1 MTLSDYQNKIL
12 EKLLD
17 KYERSKQTYDSTE
30 KSRAIMIKPADI
42 YKDYDSDYSD
52 IDEQSEFE
60 TDISELVNEEYITIR
75 RKEKIISR
83 IVLNVDS
90 LDKIYALMK
99 REPRKLAI
107 QNEIN
112 LYKEWIGKNEL
123 ISSYCTHQIE
133 LLESGKTAKYKI
145 KVAENLLRL
154 LEFVLSNRQMILE
167 RELSIAV
174 FGDTKIFEKEYRNK
188 LLYVLKTYGNYNDL
202 ILEIEEEKDN
212 EKEEREE
219 IEHSILEELNIYSN
233 PKYVYFKGCAEITF
247 EDGNSYKLSSDIPIA
262 LPMDKL
268 NTIKSFM
275 ISDSA
280 IMTVENL
287 ASYNRIYEKDYF
299 VIYLAGYH
307 NIAKQS
313 LIKLIASQNDVKEW
327 YHFGDI
333 DPDGFL
339 ILENLKKKT
348 GINFKPVYMSIN
360 ELKKYE
366 KYTKKLEDND
376 TTKAQGL
383 INKGLY
389 VDIMEYMLKN
399 NVKLEQ
405 EIVSWMNGVSDV

>member
-17 KYERSKQTYDSTE
+17 KYERSKQNYDSTE
-30 KSRAIMIKPADI
+30 KLRAIMIKPTDI

-90 LDKIYALMK
+90 LDKIYTLMK

-123 ISSYCTHQIE
+123 ISCYCTHQIE
-133 LLESGKTAKYKI
+133 LLKNSKTAKYKI

-202 ILEIEEEKDN
+202 ISEIEEEKGN

-262 LPMDKL
+262 LPMYKL

-405 EIVSWMNGVSDV
+405 EIVSWMNGVG

>member
-17 KYERSKQTYDSTE
+17 KYERSKQPYDSTE
-30 KSRAIMIKPADI
+30 KLRAIMIKPADI

-90 LDKIYALMK
+90 LDKIYILMK
-99 REPRKLAI
+99 REPRKSAI

-123 ISSYCTHQIE
+123 INRYCTHQIE
-133 LLESGKTAKYKI
+133 LLESGKKAKYEI

-167 RELSIAV
+167 RELSIAL
-174 FGDTKIFEKEYRNK
+174 FGDTKIYEKEYRNK
-188 LLYVLKTYGNYNDL
+188 LLYILKTYGNYNDL
-202 ILEIEEEKDN
+202 ISEIEEEKDN

-268 NTIKSFM
+268 NTIKSFV
-275 ISDSA
+275 IGDSA

-405 EIVSWMNGVSDV
+405 EIVSWMEKVH

>member
-1 MTLSDYQNKIL
+1 MILSDYQNKIL

-17 KYERSKQTYDSTE
+17 KYERSKQNYDSTE
-30 KSRAIMIKPADI
+30 KLRAIMIKPTDI

-75 RKEKIISR
+75 RKEKIILR

-90 LDKIYALMK
+90 LDKIYTLMK

-123 ISSYCTHQIE
+123 ISRYCTHQIE

-389 VDIMEYMLKN
+389 TDIMEYMLKY

-405 EIVSWMNGVSDV
+405 EIVSWMEKVH

>member
-262 LPMDKL
+262 LPMNKL

-287 ASYNRIYEKDYF
+287 ASYNRIHEKDYF

-405 EIVSWMNGVSDV
+405 EIVSWMNGVG

>member
-287 ASYNRIYEKDYF
+287 ASYNRIHEKDYF

-405 EIVSWMNGVSDV
+405 EIVSWMNGVG

>member
-17 KYERSKQTYDSTE
+17 KYERSKQNYDSTE
-30 KSRAIMIKPADI
+30 KLRAIMIKPTDI

-75 RKEKIISR
+75 RKEKIILR

-90 LDKIYALMK
+90 LDKIYTLMK

-123 ISSYCTHQIE
+123 ISRYCTHQIE

-405 EIVSWMNGVSDV
+405 EIVSWMNGVG

>member
-17 KYERSKQTYDSTE
+17 KYERSKQQYDSTE
-30 KSRAIMIKPADI
+30 KLRAIMIKPADI

-90 LDKIYALMK
+90 IDKIYTLMK

-123 ISSYCTHQIE
+123 INRYCTHQIE
-133 LLESGKTAKYKI
+133 LLESGKKAKYEI

-174 FGDTKIFEKEYRNK
+174 FGDTKIYEKEYRNK
-188 LLYVLKTYGNYNDL
+188 LLYILKTYGNYNDL
-202 ILEIEEEKDN
+202 ISEIEEEKDN

-268 NTIKSFM
+268 NTIKSFV

-287 ASYNRIYEKDYF
+287 ASYNRIYEKDCF
-299 VIYLAGYH
+299 VIYLSGYH

-405 EIVSWMNGVSDV
+405 EIVSWMEKVH

>member
-17 KYERSKQTYDSTE
+17 KYERSKQNYDSTE
-30 KSRAIMIKPADI
+30 KLRAIMIKPADI

-90 LDKIYALMK
+90 LDKIYILMK

-123 ISSYCTHQIE
+123 INRYCTHQIE
-133 LLESGKTAKYKI
+133 LLESGKKAKYEI

-174 FGDTKIFEKEYRNK
+174 FGDTKIYEKEYRNK
-188 LLYVLKTYGNYNDL
+188 LLYILKTYGNYNDL
-202 ILEIEEEKDN
+202 ISEIEEEKDN

-219 IEHSILEELNIYSN
+219 IEHIILEELNIYSN

-268 NTIKSFM
+268 NTIKSFV

-287 ASYNRIYEKDYF
+287 ASYNRMYEKDCF

-313 LIKLIASQNDVKEW
+313 LIKLIASQNDIKEW

-360 ELKKYE
+360 ELKNMKSIQ
-366 KYTKKLEDND
+366 KNLRLMIRLKHMDL
-376 TTKAQGL
+376 L
-383 INKGLY
+383 IKDY
-389 VDIMEYMLKN
+389 I
-399 NVKLEQ
+399 Q
-405 EIVSWMNGVSDV
+405 I

>member
-17 KYERSKQTYDSTE
+17 KYERSKQNYDSTE
-30 KSRAIMIKPADI
+30 KLRAIMIKPTDI

-90 LDKIYALMK
+90 LDKIYTLMK

-123 ISSYCTHQIE
+123 ISCYCTHQIE
-133 LLESGKTAKYKI
+133 LLKNSKTAKYKI

-202 ILEIEEEKDN
+202 ISEIEEEKGN

-287 ASYNRIYEKDYF
+287 ASYNRIYEKYYF

-405 EIVSWMNGVSDV
+405 EIVSWMNGVG

>member
-17 KYERSKQTYDSTE
+17 KYERSKQNYDSTE
-30 KSRAIMIKPADI
+30 KLRAIMIKPTDI

-90 LDKIYALMK
+90 LDKIYTLMK

-123 ISSYCTHQIE
+123 ISRYCTHQIE

-202 ILEIEEEKDN
+202 ISEIEEEKDN

-405 EIVSWMNGVSDV
+405 EIVSWMNGVG

>member
-17 KYERSKQTYDSTE
+17 KYERSKQNYDSTE
-30 KSRAIMIKPADI
+30 KLRAIMIKPTDI

-52 IDEQSEFE
+52 IDELSEFE

-75 RKEKIISR
+75 RKEKIILR

-90 LDKIYALMK
+90 LDKIYTLMK

-123 ISSYCTHQIE
+123 ISRYCTHQIE

-405 EIVSWMNGVSDV
+405 EIVSWMNGVG

>member
-17 KYERSKQTYDSTE
+17 KYERSKQNYDSTE
-30 KSRAIMIKPADI
+30 KLRAIMIKPTDI

-90 LDKIYALMK
+90 LDKIYTLMK

-123 ISSYCTHQIE
+123 ISCYCTHQIE
-133 LLESGKTAKYKI
+133 LLKNSKTAKYKI

-202 ILEIEEEKDN
+202 ISEIEEEKGN

-333 DPDGFL
+333 DPEGFL

-405 EIVSWMNGVSDV
+405 EIVSWMNGVG

>member
-212 EKEEREE
+212 EKEERKE

-383 INKGLY
+383 IDKGLY

-405 EIVSWMNGVSDV
+405 EIVSWMNGRAE

>member
-17 KYERSKQTYDSTE
+17 KYERSKQNYDSTE
-30 KSRAIMIKPADI
+30 KLRAIMIKPTDI

-90 LDKIYALMK
+90 LDKIYTLMK

-123 ISSYCTHQIE
+123 ISRYCTHQIE

-174 FGDTKIFEKEYRNK
+174 FGDTKIYEKEYRNK
-188 LLYVLKTYGNYNDL
+188 LLYILKTYGNDNDL
-202 ILEIEEEKDN
+202 ISEVEEEKGN

-405 EIVSWMNGVSDV
+405 EIVSWMNGRAE

>member
-17 KYERSKQTYDSTE
+17 KYERSKQPYDSTE
-30 KSRAIMIKPADI
+30 KLRAIMIKPADI

-90 LDKIYALMK
+90 LDKIYILMK

-123 ISSYCTHQIE
+123 ISRYCTHQIE

-202 ILEIEEEKDN
+202 ISEIEEEKDN

-247 EDGNSYKLSSDIPIA
+247 ENGNSYKLSSDIPIA

-268 NTIKSFM
+268 NTIKSFV

-287 ASYNRIYEKDYF
+287 ASYNRIYEKDCF

-376 TTKAQGL
+376 TTKAYGL

-389 VDIMEYMLKN
+389 TDIMEYMLKY

-405 EIVSWMNGVSDV
+405 EIVSWMEKVH

>member
-17 KYERSKQTYDSTE
+17 KYERSKQNYDSTE
-30 KSRAIMIKPADI
+30 KLRAIMIKPTDI

-90 LDKIYALMK
+90 LDKIYTLMK

-123 ISSYCTHQIE
+123 ISCYCTHQIE
-133 LLESGKTAKYKI
+133 LLKNSKTAKYKI

-202 ILEIEEEKDN
+202 ISEIEEE
-212 EKEEREE
+212 R
-219 IEHSILEELNIYSN
+219 
-233 PKYVYFKGCAEITF
+233 V
-247 EDGNSYKLSSDIPIA
+247 
-262 LPMDKL
+262 M
-268 NTIKSFM
+268 
-275 ISDSA
+275 
-280 IMTVENL
+280 
-287 ASYNRIYEKDYF
+287 
-299 VIYLAGYH
+299 
-307 NIAKQS
+307 
-313 LIKLIASQNDVKEW
+313 
-327 YHFGDI
+327 
-333 DPDGFL
+333 
-339 ILENLKKKT
+339 KKKK
-348 GINFKPVYMSIN
+348 G
-360 ELKKYE
+360 KK
-366 KYTKKLEDND
+366 
-376 TTKAQGL
+376 
-383 INKGLY
+383 
-389 VDIMEYMLKN
+389 
-399 NVKLEQ
+399 
-405 EIVSWMNGVSDV
+405 

>member
-1 MTLSDYQNKIL
+1 MTLSDYQNKTL

-17 KYERSKQTYDSTE
+17 KYERSKQPYDSTE
-30 KSRAIMIKPADI
+30 KLRAIMIKPADI

-90 LDKIYALMK
+90 LDKIYILMK

-123 ISSYCTHQIE
+123 INRYCTHQIE
-133 LLESGKTAKYKI
+133 LLESGKKAKYEI

-174 FGDTKIFEKEYRNK
+174 FGDTKIYEKEYRNK
-188 LLYVLKTYGNYNDL
+188 LLYILKTYGNYNDL
-202 ILEIEEEKDN
+202 ISEIEEEKDN

-268 NTIKSFM
+268 NTIKSFV

-287 ASYNRIYEKDYF
+287 ASYNRIYEKDCF

-366 KYTKKLEDND
+366 KYTKKLEVND
-376 TTKAQGL
+376 TTKAYGL

-389 VDIMEYMLKN
+389 TDIMEYMLKY

-405 EIVSWMNGVSDV
+405 EIVSWMEKVH

>member
-1 MTLSDYQNKIL
+1 MTLSDYQNKTL

-17 KYERSKQTYDSTE
+17 KYERSKQPYDSTE
-30 KSRAIMIKPADI
+30 KLRAIMIKPADI

-90 LDKIYALMK
+90 LDKIYILMK

-123 ISSYCTHQIE
+123 INRYCTHQIE
-133 LLESGKTAKYKI
+133 LLESGKKAKYEI

-174 FGDTKIFEKEYRNK
+174 FGDTKIYEKEYRNK
-188 LLYVLKTYGNYNDL
+188 LLYILKTYGNYNDL
-202 ILEIEEEKDN
+202 ISEIEEEKDN

-268 NTIKSFM
+268 NTIKSFV

-287 ASYNRIYEKDYF
+287 ASYNRIYEKDCF

-366 KYTKKLEDND
+366 KYTKKLEVND
-376 TTKAQGL
+376 TTKAYRL

-389 VDIMEYMLKN
+389 TDIMEYMLKY

-405 EIVSWMNGVSDV
+405 EIVSWMEKVH

>member
-90 LDKIYALMK
+90 LDKIYTLMK

-123 ISSYCTHQIE
+123 ISRYCTHQIE

-167 RELSIAV
+167 RELSIAI

-202 ILEIEEEKDN
+202 ISEIEEEKDN

-268 NTIKSFM
+268 NTIKSFV

-405 EIVSWMNGVSDV
+405 EIVSWMNGVG

>member
-17 KYERSKQTYDSTE
+17 KYERSKQNYDSTE
-30 KSRAIMIKPADI
+30 KLRAIMIKPTDI

-52 IDEQSEFE
+52 IDEQIEFE
-60 TDISELVNEEYITIR
+60 TDISELVKKEYITIR
-75 RKEKIISR
+75 RKGKIISR

-90 LDKIYALMK
+90 LDKIYTLTK

-123 ISSYCTHQIE
+123 INHYCTHQIE
-133 LLESGKTAKYKI
+133 LLESGKKAKYEI

-174 FGDTKIFEKEYRNK
+174 FGDTKIYEKEYRNK
-188 LLYVLKTYGNYNDL
+188 LLYVLKEYGNYNEL
-202 ILEIEEEKDN
+202 ISEIEEEKDN

-219 IEHSILEELNIYSN
+219 IEHTILEELNIYSN

-268 NTIKSFM
+268 SRIKSFV
-275 ISDSA
+275 ISNSA

-287 ASYNRIYEKDYF
+287 ASYNRIYEKDCF

-348 GINFKPVYMSIN
+348 GINFKPVYMGIN

-366 KYTKKLEDND
+366 KYTKKLENND

-383 INKGLY
+383 IDKGLY

-405 EIVSWMNGVSDV
+405 EIVSWMNGVE

>member
-383 INKGLY
+383 IDKGLY

-405 EIVSWMNGVSDV
+405 EIVSWMNGVG

>member
-17 KYERSKQTYDSTE
+17 KYERSKQNYDSTE
-30 KSRAIMIKPADI
+30 KLRAIMIKPTDI

-90 LDKIYALMK
+90 LDKIYTLMK

-123 ISSYCTHQIE
+123 ISRYCTHQIE

-202 ILEIEEEKDN
+202 ISEIEEEKDN

-405 EIVSWMNGVSDV
+405 EIVSWMEKVH

>member
-17 KYERSKQTYDSTE
+17 KYERSKQQYDSTE
-30 KSRAIMIKPADI
+30 KLRAIMIKPADI

-90 LDKIYALMK
+90 IDKIYTLMK

-123 ISSYCTHQIE
+123 INRYCTHQIE
-133 LLESGKTAKYKI
+133 LLESGKKAKYEI

-174 FGDTKIFEKEYRNK
+174 FGDTKIYEKEYRNK
-188 LLYVLKTYGNYNDL
+188 LLYILKTYGNYNDL
-202 ILEIEEEKDN
+202 ISEIEEEKDN

-268 NTIKSFM
+268 NTIKSFV

-287 ASYNRIYEKDYF
+287 ASYNRIYEKDCF
-299 VIYLAGYH
+299 VIYLSGYH

-366 KYTKKLEDND
+366 KYTKKLEVND
-376 TTKAQGL
+376 TTKAYGL

-389 VDIMEYMLKN
+389 VDIMEYMLKY

-405 EIVSWMNGVSDV
+405 EIVSWMEKVH

>member
-17 KYERSKQTYDSTE
+17 KYERSKQNYDSIE
-30 KSRAIMIKPADI
+30 KSRAIMIKPTDI

-52 IDEQSEFE
+52 IDEQIEFE
-60 TDISELVNEEYITIR
+60 TDISELVKKEYITIR

-90 LDKIYALMK
+90 LDKIYTLTK

-107 QNEIN
+107 QNEME
-112 LYKEWIGKNEL
+112 LYKKWIGKNEL
-123 ISSYCTHQIE
+123 INRYCIHQIE
-133 LLESGKTAKYKI
+133 LLESGKKAKYEI

-174 FGDTKIFEKEYRNK
+174 FGDTKIYEKEYRNK
-188 LLYVLKTYGNYNDL
+188 LLYVLKTYGNYNEL
-202 ILEIEEEKDN
+202 ISEIEEEKDN

-219 IEHSILEELNIYSN
+219 IEHTILEELNIYSN

-268 NTIKSFM
+268 SRIKSFV
-275 ISDSA
+275 ISNSA
-280 IMTVENL
+280 IMTIENL
-287 ASYNRIYEKDYF
+287 ASYNRICEKDCF

-348 GINFKPVYMSIN
+348 GINFRPVYMSIN

-383 INKGLY
+383 IDKGLY
-389 VDIMEYMLKN
+389 ADIMEYMLEN

>member
-17 KYERSKQTYDSTE
+17 KYERSKQPYDSTE
-30 KSRAIMIKPADI
+30 KLRAIMIKPADI

-90 LDKIYALMK
+90 LDKIYILMK
-99 REPRKLAI
+99 REPRKSAI

-123 ISSYCTHQIE
+123 INRYCTHQIE
-133 LLESGKTAKYKI
+133 LLESGKKAKYEI

-174 FGDTKIFEKEYRNK
+174 FGDTKIYEKEYRNK
-188 LLYVLKTYGNYNDL
+188 LLYILKTYGNYNDL
-202 ILEIEEEKDN
+202 ISEIEEEKDN

-219 IEHSILEELNIYSN
+219 IEHIILEELNIYSN

-268 NTIKSFM
+268 NTIKSFV

-287 ASYNRIYEKDYF
+287 ASYNRIYEKDCF
-299 VIYLAGYH
+299 VIYLSGYH

-366 KYTKKLEDND
+366 KYTKKLEVND

-405 EIVSWMNGVSDV
+405 EIVSWMEKVH

>member
-1 MTLSDYQNKIL
+1 MQDLDNINNKIKVV
-12 EKLLD
+12 EKN
-17 KYERSKQTYDSTE
+17 Y
-30 KSRAIMIKPADI
+30 I

-90 LDKIYALMK
+90 LDKIYTLMK

-112 LYKEWIGKNEL
+112 LYKKWIGKNEL
-123 ISSYCTHQIE
+123 INRYCTHQIE
-133 LLESGKTAKYKI
+133 LLESGKKAKYEI

-202 ILEIEEEKDN
+202 ISKIEEEKDN

-268 NTIKSFM
+268 NTIKSFV

-389 VDIMEYMLKN
+389 VDIMEYMLEN

-405 EIVSWMNGVSDV
+405 EIVSWMNDRAE

>member
-30 KSRAIMIKPADI
+30 KLRAIMIKPADI

-83 IVLNVDS
+83 IVLNVDL
-90 LDKIYALMK
+90 LDKIYTLMK

-123 ISSYCTHQIE
+123 ISRYCTHQIE

-174 FGDTKIFEKEYRNK
+174 FGDTKIYEKEYRNK
-188 LLYVLKTYGNYNDL
+188 LLYILKTYGNYNDL
-202 ILEIEEEKDN
+202 ISEIEEEKDN

-268 NTIKSFM
+268 NTIKSFV

-287 ASYNRIYEKDYF
+287 ASYNRIYEKDCF
-299 VIYLAGYH
+299 VIYLSGYH

-366 KYTKKLEDND
+366 KYTKKLEVND
-376 TTKAQGL
+376 TTKAYGL

-389 VDIMEYMLKN
+389 TDIMEYMLKY

-405 EIVSWMNGVSDV
+405 EIVSWMEKVH

>member
-17 KYERSKQTYDSTE
+17 KYERSKQPYDSTE
-30 KSRAIMIKPADI
+30 KLRAIMIKPADI

-90 LDKIYALMK
+90 LDKIYILMK
-99 REPRKLAI
+99 REPRNLAI

-123 ISSYCTHQIE
+123 INRYCTHQIE
-133 LLESGKTAKYKI
+133 LLESGKKAKYEI

-174 FGDTKIFEKEYRNK
+174 FGDTKIYEKEYRNK
-188 LLYVLKTYGNYNDL
+188 LLYILKTYGNYNDL
-202 ILEIEEEKDN
+202 ISEIEEEKDN

-268 NTIKSFM
+268 NTIKSFV

-287 ASYNRIYEKDYF
+287 ASYNRIYEKDCF
-299 VIYLAGYH
+299 VIYLSGYH

-366 KYTKKLEDND
+366 KYTKKLEVND
-376 TTKAQGL
+376 TTKAYGL

-389 VDIMEYMLKN
+389 TDIMEYMLKY

-405 EIVSWMNGVSDV
+405 EIVSWMEKVH

>member
-17 KYERSKQTYDSTE
+17 KYERSKQNYDSTE
-30 KSRAIMIKPADI
+30 KLRAIMIKPTDI

-75 RKEKIISR
+75 RKEKIILR

-90 LDKIYALMK
+90 LDKIYTLMK

-123 ISSYCTHQIE
+123 ISRYCTHQIE

-389 VDIMEYMLKN
+389 TDIMEYMLKY

-405 EIVSWMNGVSDV
+405 EIVSWMEKVH

>member
-17 KYERSKQTYDSTE
+17 KYERSKQNYDSTE
-30 KSRAIMIKPADI
+30 KLRAIMIKPTDI

-405 EIVSWMNGVSDV
+405 EIVSWMNGRAE

>member
-17 KYERSKQTYDSTE
+17 KYERSKQNYDSTE
-30 KSRAIMIKPADI
+30 KLRAIMIKPTDI

-75 RKEKIISR
+75 RKEKIILR

-90 LDKIYALMK
+90 LDKIYTLMK

-123 ISSYCTHQIE
+123 ISRYCTHQIE

-307 NIAKQS
+307 NIAKQL

-405 EIVSWMNGVSDV
+405 EIVSWMEKVH

>member
-17 KYERSKQTYDSTE
+17 KYERSKQNYDSTE
-30 KSRAIMIKPADI
+30 KLRAIMIKPTDI

-60 TDISELVNEEYITIR
+60 TDISELVNEVYITIR

-90 LDKIYALMK
+90 LDKIYTLMK

-123 ISSYCTHQIE
+123 ISCYCTHQIE
-133 LLESGKTAKYKI
+133 LLKNSKTAKYKI

-202 ILEIEEEKDN
+202 ISEIEEEKGN

-405 EIVSWMNGVSDV
+405 EIVSWMNGVG

>member
-17 KYERSKQTYDSTE
+17 KYERSKQPYDSTE
-30 KSRAIMIKPADI
+30 KLRAIMIKPADI

-90 LDKIYALMK
+90 LDKIYILMK
-99 REPRKLAI
+99 REPRKSAI

-123 ISSYCTHQIE
+123 INRYCTHQIE
-133 LLESGKTAKYKI
+133 LLESGKKAKYEI

-174 FGDTKIFEKEYRNK
+174 FGDTKIYEKEYRNK
-188 LLYVLKTYGNYNDL
+188 LLYILKTYGNYNDL
-202 ILEIEEEKDN
+202 ISEIEEEKDN

-268 NTIKSFM
+268 NTIKSFV
-275 ISDSA
+275 IGDSA

-405 EIVSWMNGVSDV
+405 EIVSWMEKVH

>member
-17 KYERSKQTYDSTE
+17 KYERSKQPYDSTE
-30 KSRAIMIKPADI
+30 KLRAIMIKPADI

-90 LDKIYALMK
+90 LDKIYTLMK

-123 ISSYCTHQIE
+123 INRYCTHQIE
-133 LLESGKTAKYKI
+133 LLESGKKAKYEI

-174 FGDTKIFEKEYRNK
+174 FGDTKIYEKEYRNK
-188 LLYVLKTYGNYNDL
+188 LLYILKTYGNYNDL
-202 ILEIEEEKDN
+202 ISEIEEEKDN

-268 NTIKSFM
+268 NTIKSFV

-287 ASYNRIYEKDYF
+287 ASYNRIYEKDCF
-299 VIYLAGYH
+299 VIYLSGYH

-313 LIKLIASQNDVKEW
+313 LIKLIASQNDIKEW

-405 EIVSWMNGVSDV
+405 EIVSWMEKVH

>member
-1 MTLSDYQNKIL
+1 MQDLDNINNKIKVV
-12 EKLLD
+12 EKN
-17 KYERSKQTYDSTE
+17 Y
-30 KSRAIMIKPADI
+30 I

-90 LDKIYALMK
+90 LDKIYTLMK

-112 LYKEWIGKNEL
+112 LYKKWIGKNEL
-123 ISSYCTHQIE
+123 INCYCTHQIE
-133 LLESGKTAKYKI
+133 LLESGKKAKYEI

-174 FGDTKIFEKEYRNK
+174 FGDTKIFEKEYRYK
-188 LLYVLKTYGNYNDL
+188 LLYVLKTYGNYNEL
-202 ILEIEEEKDN
+202 ISEIEEEKDN

-262 LPMDKL
+262 LPMYKL
-268 NTIKSFM
+268 NTIKSFV

-383 INKGLY
+383 IDKGLY

-405 EIVSWMNGVSDV
+405 EIVSWMNGVG

>member
-17 KYERSKQTYDSTE
+17 KYERSKQNYDSTE
-30 KSRAIMIKPADI
+30 KLRAIMIKPTDI

-90 LDKIYALMK
+90 LDKIYTLMK

-123 ISSYCTHQIE
+123 ISRYCTHQIE

-167 RELSIAV
+167 RELSIAI

-202 ILEIEEEKDN
+202 ISEIEEEKDN

-405 EIVSWMNGVSDV
+405 EIVSWMNGVG

>member
-17 KYERSKQTYDSTE
+17 KYERSKQIYDSTE
-30 KSRAIMIKPADI
+30 KLRAIMIKPADI

-90 LDKIYALMK
+90 LDKIYTLMK

-112 LYKEWIGKNEL
+112 LYKKWIGKNEL
-123 ISSYCTHQIE
+123 ISRYCIHQIE
-133 LLESGKTAKYKI
+133 LLESGKKAKYEI

-188 LLYVLKTYGNYNDL
+188 LLYVLKTYGNYNEL
-202 ILEIEEEKDN
+202 ISEIEEEKDN
-212 EKEEREE
+212 EKEEKEE
-219 IEHSILEELNIYSN
+219 IERTILEELNIYSN

-262 LPMDKL
+262 LSMDKL
-268 NTIKSFM
+268 KTIKSFV

-376 TTKAQGL
+376 TIKAQGL

-405 EIVSWMNGVSDV
+405 EIVSWMNGRAE

>member
-90 LDKIYALMK
+90 LDKIYTLMK

-112 LYKEWIGKNEL
+112 LYKKWIGKNEL
-123 ISSYCTHQIE
+123 ISRYCIHQIE
-133 LLESGKTAKYKI
+133 LLESGKKAKYEI
-145 KVAENLLRL
+145 KVAKNLLRL

-188 LLYVLKTYGNYNDL
+188 LLYVLKTYGNYNEL
-202 ILEIEEEKDN
+202 ISEIEEEKDN

-219 IEHSILEELNIYSN
+219 IEHSIMEELNIYSN

-268 NTIKSFM
+268 NTIKSFV

-405 EIVSWMNGVSDV
+405 EIVSWMNGVG

>member
-17 KYERSKQTYDSTE
+17 KYERSKQNYDSTE
-30 KSRAIMIKPADI
+30 KLRAIMIKPTDI

-75 RKEKIISR
+75 RKEKIILR

-90 LDKIYALMK
+90 LDKIYTLMK

-123 ISSYCTHQIE
+123 ISRYCTHQIE

-174 FGDTKIFEKEYRNK
+174 FGDTKILEKVYRIK

-405 EIVSWMNGVSDV
+405 EIVSWMNGVG